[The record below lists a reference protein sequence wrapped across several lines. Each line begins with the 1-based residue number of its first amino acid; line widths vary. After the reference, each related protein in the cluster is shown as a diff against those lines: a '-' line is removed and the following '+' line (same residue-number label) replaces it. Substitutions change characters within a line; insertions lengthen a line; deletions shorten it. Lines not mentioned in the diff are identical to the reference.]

1 MHTDSMMYLFLTLL
15 SIVIQGFFALFEMS
29 VVSFDKMRLQYCV
42 SLGDKRAMWVDY
54 LLERPSRLFGT
65 TLIGINSAL
74 QIGSEC
80 SRRFYESIHLD
91 PDWAPISQVL
101 LVVIF
106 AELAPMFAA
115 RRHPQ
120 QLALALAPFM
130 VIIARLLQPII
141 WAFDAF
147 SHLIHRI
154 MGKAKEVPL
163 FLSRE
168 EVKMAFELR
177 EEGEDELNSLVR
189 QIFQLKTLKASQL
202 MTPIQK
208 VSMIPSTATLAE
220 ARHHLSI
227 HYESFIP
234 LFHRQPHNIIAIANL
249 RDLLRADETEKVV
262 EAARSP
268 WFVAREAS
276 ILEILDQFRRNGQS
290 VAVIL
295 NQLGQACGIL
305 TLDQIVASLFGE
317 ESKAQGV
324 SEEALPYIE
333 RTLSAGMK
341 VSDFNREFQAD
352 LPFKNEDTL
361 RDLIRANLDHAPV
374 LGESVKIGRF
384 SFTIVDQSLRKI
396 KTLTVHTLS
405 D

>member
-1 MHTDSMMYLFLTLL
+1 MHTEWITYLFFTLL

-29 VVSFDKMRLQYCV
+29 VVSFDKMRLQYFV
-42 SLGDKRAMWVDY
+42 SLGDKRALRIDY
-54 LLERPSRLFGT
+54 LLKRPSRLFGT

-80 SRRFYESIHLD
+80 SRRFYESIHLN

-120 QLALALAPFM
+120 QLALALAPVM
-130 VIIARLLQPII
+130 VLIAKLLQPII
-141 WAFDAF
+141 WTFDSF
-147 SHLIHRI
+147 SHFIHRLI
-154 MGKAKEVPL
+154 GKTKEVPL

-168 EVKMAFELR
+168 EVKLAFESR
-177 EEGEDELNSLVR
+177 EKGEDELNSLVR
-189 QIFQLKTLKASQL
+189 QIFQLKNLKASQL

-208 VSMIPSTATLAE
+208 VPMIASTATLAE
-220 ARHHLSI
+220 AKHHLSI
-227 HYESFIP
+227 HYEPFIP
-234 LFHRQPHNIIAIANL
+234 LFHRHHHNIIAIANL
-249 RDLLRADETEKVV
+249 RDLLRTEESQKVFDG
-262 EAARSP
+262 ARSP
-268 WFVAREAS
+268 WFVAKEAS

-295 NQLGQACGIL
+295 NHLGQACGLL
-305 TLDQIVASLFGE
+305 TLDQIVASIFGE
-317 ESKAQGV
+317 ESKTHSAPDEV
-324 SEEALPYIE
+324 LPYVE
-333 RTLSAGMK
+333 RTLPAEMK
-341 VSDFNREFQAD
+341 ISDFNREFRAD
-352 LPFKNEDTL
+352 LPYKEGETL
-361 RDLIRANLDHAPV
+361 RDLIRINLDHAPA

-384 SFTIVDQSLRKI
+384 SFTIIDQSVRKI